1 MRLVSR
7 LFTIYF
13 CFFVS
18 FFFAQDFKML
28 EIVLMLTNEGNFG
41 ENNIDDL
48 TQLYIFSAKYFK
60 GKIGFALAL
69 RVKL

>member
-1 MRLVSR
+1 MRLV
-7 LFTIYF
+7 LVYLQFI
-13 CFFVS
+13 FVLC